1 MEKATPAAPRLLAC
15 SRGVKAPSN
24 LAPAKIGSDAWLT
37 PDKQLKKGKLFS
49 AWLSCSPA
57 VSWNRAGMRHLS
69 PPQLGMDGLVTLR
82 GTLTLNKMYFTS
94 QPKQKCNPALNKR
107 SCGPGTAPC
116 TSLQVHCTCAWSWNV
131 SVGFKE
137 DWGVPL
143 TPKEPPLPASSA
155 WEVGNALQ
163 PQGA

>member
-1 MEKATPAAPRLLAC
+1 MEKATPAAPGLLAC

-24 LAPAKIGSDAWLT
+24 LAPAKTGSDAWLT

-57 VSWNRAGMRHLS
+57 VSWSSAGLRHLS
-69 PPQLGMDGLVTLR
+69 PPQLGIDGLVRLC
-82 GTLTLNKMYFTS
+82 GTVTLNKLYFT
-94 QPKQKCNPALNKR
+94 QQAKQRRNPALNKH
-107 SCGPGTAPC
+107 SCGPVTALC
-116 TSLQVHCTCAWSWNV
+116 TCLQVHSTCAWSWNV

-143 TPKEPPLPASSA
+143 PPKEPPLPASPA
-155 WEVGNALQ
+155 WKVANTLQ
-163 PQGA
+163 P